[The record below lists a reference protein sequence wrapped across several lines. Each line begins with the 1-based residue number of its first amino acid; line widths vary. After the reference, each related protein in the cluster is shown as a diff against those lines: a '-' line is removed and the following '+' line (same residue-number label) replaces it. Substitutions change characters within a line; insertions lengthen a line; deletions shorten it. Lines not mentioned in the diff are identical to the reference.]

1 MTPSSVKTP
10 VGCLSLAS
18 MNKAISLLIIAIVAL
33 AVLVSAGP
41 TLVALVHSLAPL
53 VLAVGL
59 VVGVL
64 RLVWYWTSL

>member
-1 MTPSSVKTP
+1 M
-10 VGCLSLAS
+10 GCLSLAS

>member
-1 MTPSSVKTP
+1 
-10 VGCLSLAS
+10 
-18 MNKAISLLIIAIVAL
+18 MNKAISFLITAIVAL

-41 TLVALVHSLAPL
+41 TLVGLAHSLAPL

-59 VVGVL
+59 VVAVL

>member
-1 MTPSSVKTP
+1 
-10 VGCLSLAS
+10 
-18 MNKAISLLIIAIVAL
+18 MNKLITALIVAIVAL

-41 TLVALVHSLAPL
+41 TLVALMHQLAPL

-64 RLVWYWTSL
+64 RLIWYWTSL

>member
-1 MTPSSVKTP
+1 
-10 VGCLSLAS
+10 